1 MDVVVDT
8 SAAVAIVAG
17 ESAGSWVAHTLDST
31 ERRFMSSGSFVE
43 LAIVLTHKLGP
54 VGPTA
59 AEHLV
64 RSLAIQVVDVD
75 ARQAGMA
82 SRGFVR
88 FGKGR
93 HPASLNFGDCFVYG
107 LAADLRLP
115 VVCLGDDFPQ
125 TDLDT
130 ISPGDL
136 S

>member
-1 MDVVVDT
+1 MDVVIDT

-17 ESAGSWVAHTLDST
+17 EPEGGWVAHALDST

-43 LAIVLTHKLGP
+43 LSVVLAQKLGP

-59 AEHLV
+59 ADHLV

-75 ARQAGMA
+75 ARQAGLA

-93 HPASLNFGDCFVYG
+93 HPAALNFGDCFVYG
-107 LAADLRLP
+107 LASDLRLP
-115 VVCLGDDFPQ
+115 IVCLGDDFPR
-125 TDLDT
+125 TDLET
-130 ISPGDL
+130 ISPH
-136 S
+136 

>member
-17 ESAGSWVAHTLDST
+17 ESAGGWVAHTLDST

-75 ARQAGMA
+75 ARRAGMA

>member
-1 MDVVVDT
+1 MDVVIDT

-17 ESAGSWVAHTLDST
+17 ESAGGWVAHTLDST

>member
-1 MDVVVDT
+1 MDVVIDT

-17 ESAGSWVAHTLDST
+17 EPAGGWVAHSLDST
-31 ERRFMSSGSFVE
+31 ERRFMSSGSFIE
-43 LAIVLTHKLGP
+43 LSIVLTQKLGP

-59 AEHLV
+59 ADHLV

-75 ARQAGMA
+75 TRQAELA

-93 HPASLNFGDCFVYG
+93 HPAALNFGDCFVYG
-107 LAADLRLP
+107 LASDLRLP
-115 VVCLGDDFPQ
+115 IVCLGDDFPR
-125 TDLDT
+125 TDMET
-130 ISPGDL
+130 ISPGDP